1 MTQFSN
7 KLKKPCFWSIL
18 GLFFQSWG
26 KTKFPQN
33 IRLCHAQLHMSFEHH
48 AKFQKK
54 LMILFQENVWTEGQ
68 TEGQKGEQTLF
79 YRTLTATAE
88 ATKNF
93 PQCLTLTTFIKSI
106 MDV

>member
-1 MTQFSN
+1 MQ
-7 KLKKPCFWSIL
+7 
-18 GLFFQSWG
+18 
-26 KTKFPQN
+26 
-33 IRLCHAQLHMSFEHH
+33 
-48 AKFQKK
+48 
-54 LMILFQENVWTEGQ
+54 FQENAWTEGQ